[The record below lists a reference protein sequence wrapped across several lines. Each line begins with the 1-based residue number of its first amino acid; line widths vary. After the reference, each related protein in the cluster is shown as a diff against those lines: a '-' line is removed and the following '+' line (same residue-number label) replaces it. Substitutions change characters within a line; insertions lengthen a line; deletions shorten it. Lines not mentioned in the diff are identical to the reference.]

1 MVFVFGCCII
11 SMYGFPGLLSAT
23 VVCFDF
29 AEVSKVCI
37 YENPPLA
44 PHFLAVSAH
53 EVIMNQSSSK

>member
-1 MVFVFGCCII
+1 
-11 SMYGFPGLLSAT
+11 MYGFPGLLSAT

-37 YENPPLA
+37 CIYIYIYIYENPPVP

>member
-1 MVFVFGCCII
+1 
-11 SMYGFPGLLSAT
+11 MYGFPGLLSAT

-29 AEVSKVCI
+29 AEESKVYI
-37 YENPPLA
+37 HMYENPPLA